1 MECMTDRPISLRAQ
15 VALADLAVILHGGT
29 RDDVD
34 RWTTTYSWSDSERDV
49 GVLIALAGSAAR
61 TTWPAAPGD
70 YDNHPVGLSV
80 SSSLA
85 AQLVAAHVAG
95 DDPVSDGLA
104 RIWVES
110 PPPTRADVLHELIR
124 ALPR

>member
-49 GVLIALAGSAAR
+49 GVLIALAGSTGSLGSGWR
-61 TTWPAAPGD
+61 APHLRG
-70 YDNHPVGLSV
+70 
-80 SSSLA
+80 
-85 AQLVAAHVAG
+85 
-95 DDPVSDGLA
+95 
-104 RIWVES
+104 
-110 PPPTRADVLHELIR
+110 PTCCTS
-124 ALPR
+124 